1 MKLEI
6 GMYIRTKT
14 GIAKITDIICG
25 QDVKFDNDNIFE
37 NDGLKQHHRYDGIST
52 GDYFFKHDVIK
63 ISNNI
68 IDLIEEG
75 DYVNGYKIDYINSK
89 CETPF
94 LRSNQPYRVDN
105 TLYSTLVEKGKDYNQ
120 PLHFYNEDIK
130 SIVTKEQFESMKY
143 EVK

>member
-1 MKLEI
+1 MKLEE
-6 GMYIRTKT
+6 GMYVRTKK
-14 GIAKITDIICG
+14 GIAKVLGRVKDPTNYYYKMLITDRYLEINDDTEYIHELDII
-25 QDVKFDNDNIFE
+25 KFR
-37 NDGLKQHHRYDGIST
+37 KS
-52 GDYFFKHDVIK
+52 
-63 ISNNI
+63 I

-105 TLYSTLVEKGKDYNQ
+105 TLYSTLAEKGKDYNQ